1 MSSSTY
7 KCYGNYYFPLK
18 ILKLERNHIATTKS
32 STKLRSFHLD
42 YVFAATISIN
52 PFMTDKKKSK
62 VKKKILHIT
71 VDAFSRS

>member
-1 MSSSTY
+1 MLW
-7 KCYGNYYFPLK
+7 KYFPLK

-52 PFMTDKKKSK
+52 PFMTDQKK
-62 VKKKILHIT
+62 VKSVSTYLVIDI
-71 VDAFSRS
+71 A